1 VLRDQ
6 QALIQANI
14 AAATSMRTA
23 LNETVAETLK
33 GRGSFDK
40 ILSSIG
46 NSYVNIMSQRIVESL
61 FGNSLRAFED
71 EATRNFRAATEAS
84 GDAILRLGDA
94 AAAAAGRM
102 GGGKVGTPVGLSGID
117 PVAQLFDSVG

>member
-6 QALIQANI
+6 QALIQANV
-14 AAATSMRTA
+14 AAATNMRTA

-94 AAAAAGRM
+94 AAVAARRIGWRQRWCTCRSL
-102 GGGKVGTPVGLSGID
+102 GH
-117 PVAQLFDSVG
+117 